1 MGYLT
6 QLDEVDGRR
15 RIRVDNPVDGTEVT
29 TFSVANAED
38 VAAMVQRARA
48 AQRTWARVSVSDRV
62 SLMRKALA
70 ILVDEHEAFI
80 DRLTTETGRARLD
93 TLMIEIYAACDSMNF
108 YAGRAKKVLKD
119 RSVTLHLMRHKK
131 ARLVTRPL
139 GVVAVISPWNGPF
152 ILSINPTIQAV
163 LAGNAVIVKPSEVT
177 PVAGILVEEL
187 FRRAGFP
194 ESLVQVALGDG
205 ETGAALLEAGVQ
217 KVSFTGSVATGRKV
231 GETCGRNLVPFTLE
245 LGGKDAMIVC
255 GDADLDRAAGGALF
269 GGMMNSGQFCS
280 AIERVYVEKSVAAS
294 FIGRLVAKANE
305 LEVGR
310 DLGPFIFEPQADIVR
325 RHLDGAV
332 AAGARVL
339 IGGKVIEDR
348 GRGRYM
354 GATIVSDV
362 PDDADLML
370 EETFGPVLALRVVND
385 VREAIKLANANQYG
399 LGASV
404 WTRDSRKGEAIA
416 RVLEAGAVTINETA
430 LTYGA
435 LELPFGGV
443 KASGM
448 GRVNGADGLLNFSQ
462 QLPIISDRF
471 GNTEEPVWH
480 PYTPEKYENLQKG
493 LKLMFGTPLRYLLS

>member
-6 QLDEVDGRR
+6 PLEPKDGRR
-15 RIRVDNPVDGTEVT
+15 RLRVDNPVDGTEVL
-29 TFSVANAED
+29 TFSVANAAD
-38 VAAMVQRARA
+38 VQAMVTRARVAQA
-48 AQRTWARVSVSDRV
+48 AWARTSVADRV
-62 SLMRKALA
+62 KKMHAALA
-70 ILVDEHEAFI
+70 ILVNEHEAFI
-80 DRLTTETGRARLD
+80 DRLTLETGRARLD
-93 TLMIEIYAACDSMNF
+93 TLMIEIYAACDSMNY
-108 YAGRAKKVLKD
+108 YAGRAPKVLRD
-119 RSVTLHLMRHKK
+119 RTVGLHLMRHKK
-131 ARLVTRPL
+131 AKLVTRPL

-177 PVAGILVEEL
+177 PTAGILVEEL
-187 FRRAGFP
+187 FQRAGFP
-194 ESLVQVALGDG
+194 EHLVQVALGDG

-217 KVSFTGSVATGRKV
+217 KVSFTGSVRTGRKV

-255 GDADLDRAAGGALF
+255 GDADLDRAASGALF

-280 AIERVYVEKSVAAS
+280 AVERVYVEKSVAAS
-294 FIGRLVAKANE
+294 FIGRLVSKASE
-305 LEVGR
+305 LELGR

-325 RHLDGAV
+325 EHLDGAI

-339 IGGKVIEDR
+339 IGGKVVEDR

-354 GATIVSDV
+354 GATIVADV
-362 PDDADLML
+362 PDDSDLMQQ
-370 EETFGPVLALRVVND
+370 ETFGPVLALRVVED
-385 VREAIKLANANQYG
+385 VREAIRLANDNQYG

-404 WTRDSRKGEAIA
+404 WTRDPKKGEAIA
-416 RVLEAGAVTINETA
+416 RVLQAGAVTINETA

-443 KASGM
+443 KASGV

-471 GNTEEPVWH
+471 GNKEEPVWH
-480 PYTPEKYENLQKG
+480 PYTPEKFENLQKG
-493 LKLMFGTPLRYLLS
+493 LKYMFGTPLRYVLR